1 MKFIINGSGTMNFFD
16 LVNKRESVRGYLD
29 KEVEKEKILKI
40 IEAARVA
47 PSACNAQPWKFVV
60 ANDKNLVRKIAENL
74 YDPMI
79 GINKFALTSPVFIVV
94 VGEKRNL
101 TSKMGEL
108 IKKKDYTSMDIG
120 IASEHLCLAATE
132 LGLGTCMMGWFKE
145 QNIKKLIDVPANKE
159 IHLIISLGYYD
170 EKVTKRKIRKN
181 IDEIYS
187 FNKYK

>member
-1 MKFIINGSGTMNFFD
+1 MNFFD

>member
-29 KEVEKEKILKI
+29 KEVEKEKIIKI

-47 PSACNAQPWKFVV
+47 QSACNAQPWKFVV
-60 ANDKNLVRKIAENL
+60 VNDKNLVRKIAENL

-79 GINKFALTSPVFIVV
+79 GINKFAITSPAFIVV

-101 TSKMGEL
+101 TSKM
-108 IKKKDYTSMDIG
+108 
-120 IASEHLCLAATE
+120 HL
-132 LGLGTCMMGWFKE
+132 
-145 QNIKKLIDVPANKE
+145 V
-159 IHLIISLGYYD
+159 ISLGYYD
-170 EKVTKRKIRKN
+170 EKVARRKIRKN

>member
-1 MKFIINGSGTMNFFD
+1 
-16 LVNKRESVRGYLD
+16 
-29 KEVEKEKILKI
+29 
-40 IEAARVA
+40 
-47 PSACNAQPWKFVV
+47 
-60 ANDKNLVRKIAENL
+60 
-74 YDPMI
+74 MI
-79 GINKFALTSPVFIVV
+79 GINKFAITSPAFIVV
-94 VGEKRNL
+94 VREKRNL

-145 QNIKKLIDVPANKE
+145 KNIKKLINIPTNKE
-159 IHLIISLGYYD
+159 IHLVISLGYYD
-170 EKVTKRKIRKN
+170 EKVTRRKIRKN